1 MDDVQRSLSVSS
13 AADAGGEC
21 AGRAA
26 TIVWRARVCVW
37 CVYVC
42 VCVCGVCMCVVVR
55 GSSEGEVRKARQ
67 GEKDSYRG
75 RSRSRSRKK
84 KEDSEG
90 VR

>member
-1 MDDVQRSLSVSS
+1 MRWTGGDNSL
-13 AADAGGEC
+13 A
-21 AGRAA
+21 
-26 TIVWRARVCVW
+26 RARVCV
-37 CVYVC
+37 VGVC
-42 VCVCGVCMCVVVR
+42 VCVCGVCMCVCGVCMCVVVR